1 MLDLSG
7 TTLSHDMVVH
17 HHNRATGLT
26 MVLAVHRLAAGRS
39 IGGCRMRP
47 YESLE
52 AATVDAMRLA
62 DAMSKKNALAG
73 VPYGGAKAV
82 VIADPAQDKT
92 PELLR
97 SIGEF
102 VERFNGLYITAPDS
116 GISTDDLLQI
126 ESATRW
132 VVGAR
137 QPAAP
142 YTAAGVLEGLHTAVD
157 FRFGSR
163 SLDGVRVGVQ
173 GVGNVGGELC
183 SLLAAAGAELT
194 IADIDAHQVDAV
206 AQRWGA
212 RVVTPDEIVAA
223 DVDVVAPCGLG
234 GSLTNETVAAIRAQV
249 IAGAANNQV
258 SEPSV
263 GESLRARGIVYAP
276 DFLINAGGVIAGA
289 AEVDGFD
296 HGAVM
301 ATIAGIGGTL
311 REVLARAAESGRPS
325 SVIAE
330 ELAEERFAL
339 REGK

>member
-1 MLDLSG
+1 MLDLNA

-17 HHNRATGLT
+17 HHDRATGLI
-26 MVLAVHRLAAGRS
+26 MVLAVHRLAAGRA
-39 IGGCRMRP
+39 IGGCRMRA
-47 YESLE
+47 YESLD
-52 AATVDAMRLA
+52 AATADAMRLA

-82 VIADPAQDKT
+82 VVADPTRDKT
-92 PELLR
+92 PELLH
-97 SIGEF
+97 SIGGF
-102 VERFNGLYITAPDS
+102 VERFSGMYVTAPDS
-116 GISTDDLLQI
+116 GISTEDLLQI
-126 ESATRW
+126 ETATRW

-142 YTAAGVLEGLHTAVD
+142 YTAAGVFEGLRAAVD

-173 GVGNVGGELC
+173 GVGNVGSELC
-183 SLLAAAGAELT
+183 SLLAAAGAVLT
-194 IADIDAHQVDAV
+194 IADIDTNQVDAI

-212 RVVTPDEIVAA
+212 QVVTPDEVLGA

-234 GSLTNETVAAIRAQV
+234 GSLTEESVASIRAQV
-249 IAGAANNQV
+249 VAGAANNQL
-258 SEPSV
+258 SDASV
-263 GESLRARGIVYAP
+263 GERLRAKGIVYAP

-296 HGAVM
+296 HDAVM
-301 ATIAGIGGTL
+301 ATIVGIGDTL
-311 REVLARAAESGRPS
+311 REVLTRAAERNQPS
-325 SVIAE
+325 SVVAD

-339 REGK
+339 RERR